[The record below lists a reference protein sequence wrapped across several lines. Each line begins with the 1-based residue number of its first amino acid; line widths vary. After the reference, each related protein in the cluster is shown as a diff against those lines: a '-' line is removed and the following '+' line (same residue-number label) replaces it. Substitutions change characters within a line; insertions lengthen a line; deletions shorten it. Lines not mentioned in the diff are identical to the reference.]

1 MTTALHPTRLG
12 KHYAWELGVFAT
24 LGLAACQADM
34 GTGPDVGTPAGLEV
48 AAGSGQSGR
57 VGQALP
63 QPVVVRVTDARGHPV
78 AGVPVTFAA
87 GEGGGTLAPE
97 TSETDE
103 EGEARAVWTLG
114 SRSGPASATA
124 ASEGLLPATVVAE
137 AFAGDPARLGF
148 RSIPRGAV
156 AGIAFDPPVTV
167 AIEDQYGNRVPDTSA
182 QVRLKLTQGS
192 LEGSSTVIA
201 VDGIATFPGLR
212 IDAAGTGYVLSATAE
227 GLTAAESGTFPVATG
242 VPAELLAVAGDGQVA
257 AAGSAVAVAP
267 TVVVRDAEGNGVAGV
282 SVSFTVTA
290 GGGSVAPGTVV
301 TAQDGQASPVSWALG
316 GALGT
321 NTLRAEAVALPGVFV
336 ELGAEA
342 VPGPVDPARSTL
354 TASPGTVV
362 TGAGSVLAVT
372 ARDAFGNP
380 VPGAEVLLGA
390 TGQGNTLVQPPA
402 TGGDGTAS
410 GSLSSTAAGIKT
422 VTAVVGGVELAQ
434 QATVVVESPP
444 EVAEV
449 IVAPAELALL
459 EGGSAG
465 LTAAAVDA
473 DGHPVPGATVTWSSS
488 DPDVASVDAGGTVTA
503 LAPGSAT
510 VTAVSDGR
518 SGTAQVTVS
527 YGEGTLTD
535 VTYCTM
541 GDVALRMDVYL
552 PDASRP
558 RPLPVAVHV
567 HGGGWVSGSKSSGSR
582 FTEVKTLLLQRGY
595 LVASLDYRLAPAFK
609 YPAQVQ
615 DVKCAIRHLRAR
627 ASRYGLDPGRI
638 GVWGGSAGGQLVAL
652 LGTADASAGFD
663 GAGGFQNQSS
673 EVQAVIAIS
682 AITDFTHPEELL
694 DDYHRAFTT
703 WPDPTSAEMIEASP
717 VTHVSSDD
725 APFFFIVAD
734 EDELVMPAQSERLSL
749 LLNEAGVPASL
760 LRVLHADHALEP
772 TDAPIEPTDAAI
784 NSRMA
789 DFFDQHL
796 R

>member
-1 MTTALHPTRLG
+1 MTTALRPTRLAR
-12 KHYAWELGVFAT
+12 HRAWALGVLAT
-24 LGLAACQADM
+24 VGLAACQTD

-87 GEGGGTLAPE
+87 REGGGALAPA

-114 SRSGPASATA
+114 SRSGPAGATA
-124 ASEGLLPATVVAE
+124 ASEGLLPATVLAD
-137 AFAGDPARLGF
+137 AIAGAPARLGF
-148 RSIPRGAV
+148 RSAPRGAV
-156 AGIAFDPPVTV
+156 AGIAFDPPVAV
-167 AIEDQYGNRVPDTSA
+167 AVEDQYGNRVPDASA
-182 QVRLKLTQGS
+182 RVWLELTRGS
-192 LEGSSTVIA
+192 LEGPSTAIA

-227 GLTAAESGTFPVATG
+227 GLTAAESGAFPVATG
-242 VPAELLAVAGDGQVA
+242 VPAELLVVAGDAQVA

-267 TVVVRDAEGNGVAGV
+267 TVVVRDAKGNGVAGV

-290 GGGSVAPGTVV
+290 GGGSVAPGTIV
-301 TAQDGQASPVSWALG
+301 TAPDGRASPGSWVLG

-321 NTLRAEAVALPGVFV
+321 NTLRAEAVALPGVFA

-402 TGGDGTAS
+402 TGSDGTAS

-422 VTAVVGGVELAQ
+422 VTAVVGGVEVAQ

-444 EVAEV
+444 AVAEV
-449 IVAPAELALL
+449 TVTPAELALL
-459 EGGSAG
+459 VGGSAG

-473 DGHPVPGATVTWSSS
+473 EGRPVPGAAVTWSSS
-488 DPDVASVDAGGTVTA
+488 DPDVASVDAGGAVTA

-518 SGTAQVTVS
+518 GGTAQVTVS

-552 PDASRP
+552 PDASKP
-558 RPLPVAVHV
+558 RPLPVAVHL
-567 HGGGWVSGSKSSGSR
+567 HGGGWVSGGKSSGSR
-582 FTEVKTLLLQRGY
+582 FTEVKRLLLQRGY
-595 LVASLDYRLAPAFK
+595 LVASLDYRLAPAYK
-609 YPAQVQ
+609 YPAQIQ
-615 DVKCAIRHLRAR
+615 DAKCAIRHLRAR

-638 GVWGGSAGGQLVAL
+638 GAWGGSAGGQLVAL

-673 EVQAVIAIS
+673 ALQAVIAIS

-703 WPDPTSAEMIEASP
+703 WPDPTSAEMIQASP
-717 VTHVSSDD
+717 VTHVSSGD
-725 APFFFIVAD
+725 APFLFIVAD
-734 EDELVMPAQSERLSL
+734 EDELVMPAQSERMGL

-760 LRVLHADHALEP
+760 LRVLHADHALQP
-772 TDAPIEPTDAAI
+772 TDAPLDPTDAVI

-789 DFFDQHL
+789 DFFDQRL